1 MADPTKQ
8 SLFHDEPFAEL
19 YANPMDVRLKGTF
32 SSAGAVCTMSS
43 TRRQSCPGVTITG
56 ATGSYAVAGL
66 PLGTDVSVLGCE
78 LKPPTG
84 TQLVCI
90 ANLLAGTP
98 SASLGTATLKTRRS
112 DTGAEAAPADGTE
125 IEITLRYETGAS

>member
-8 SLFHDEPFAEL
+8 NLFHDEPLGEL
-19 YANPMDVRLKGTF
+19 YSSPADVRLKGVF
-32 SSAGAVCTMSS
+32 SAAGATCTMSS
-43 TRRQSCPGVTITG
+43 TRRQSVPGVTITG

-66 PLGTDVSVLGCE
+66 PTGQDYSVVGCE
-78 LKPPTG
+78 IKPPTG

-98 SASLGTATLKTRRS
+98 SASAGTATLKTRRS

-125 IEITLRYETGAS
+125 IEITLRLETGAY